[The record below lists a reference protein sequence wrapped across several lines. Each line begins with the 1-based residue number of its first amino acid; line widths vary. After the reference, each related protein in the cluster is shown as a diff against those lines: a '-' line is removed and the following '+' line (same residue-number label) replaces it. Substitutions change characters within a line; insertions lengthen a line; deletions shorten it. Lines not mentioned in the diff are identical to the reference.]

1 MPQKKP
7 PPLPVFHGCE
17 RGVVC
22 RIEAPCFTPHPWSP
36 THETCLFASAFMRAE
51 HLDTDFIRSHT
62 GDPTYLEAI
71 EIMMKVALLN
81 RGRGG

>member
-1 MPQKKP
+1 
-7 PPLPVFHGCE
+7 
-17 RGVVC
+17 
-22 RIEAPCFTPHPWSP
+22 
-36 THETCLFASAFMRAE
+36 MRAE